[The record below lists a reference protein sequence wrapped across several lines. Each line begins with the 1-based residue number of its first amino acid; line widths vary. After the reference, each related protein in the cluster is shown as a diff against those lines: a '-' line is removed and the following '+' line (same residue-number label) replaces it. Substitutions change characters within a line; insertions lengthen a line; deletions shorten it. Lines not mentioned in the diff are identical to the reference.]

1 MTLAGLELIKPES
14 GDVPS
19 DFRCSKPEFAKYL
32 DADAAYDQGQKMGKV
47 YWAVVGNKVV
57 GYTVLA
63 MGSVDKSRQADLGI
77 DTYGPIPALL
87 IARLAT
93 DERYERQGVGRYLT
107 AHAVRL
113 AGKTTMDMG
122 CRIVLANSEPDAVG
136 FYEAAGFVRFEDRR
150 ASSASAGWHAS
161 GGRLGEAGED
171 NGEYIPMYIDLG
183 LGELKLSEKGSAQ
196 EWR

>member
-1 MTLAGLELIKPES
+1 MTLAGLDLIKPES

-19 DFRCSKPEFAKYL
+19 DFRCRKPEFAEYL

-77 DTYGPIPALL
+77 DTFGPIPALL

-93 DERYERQGVGRYLT
+93 DERYERQGVGKYMIS
-107 AHAVRL
+107 HAFRL
-113 AGKTTMDMG
+113 ATKTSISMG
-122 CRIVLANSEPDAVG
+122 CRIILANSEPDAVG
-136 FYEAAGFVRFEDRR
+136 FYEATGFTRFKDRR
-150 ASSASAGWHAS
+150 TSGPSAGWHAS
-161 GGRLGEAGED
+161 SGRPDKAAEG
-171 NGEYIPMYIDLG
+171 NGEYVPMYIDLG
-183 LGELKLSEKGSAQ
+183 LDELKLSKKGGAQ